1 MPAYSES
8 ESTILL
14 PVVRWSVM
22 VKVAV
27 VNTSPKTI
35 FDDIAR
41 LMDLAEYQKYV
52 SKDVVTTIKLNLSWS
67 KFYPA
72 CSTNPYVLDGVL
84 KKMLSDGYE
93 SRRIQA
99 VENET
104 VVTNIYEGTRGN
116 NWYPVMRKHRI
127 RFLPLIKA
135 HYVPVKLPRKT
146 LALEDIFGEVIAPK
160 EIFGTNIMHL
170 PTIKTHGH
178 TEMTGALKDSF
189 GLYLT
194 KNRHLAHL
202 RIHEVL
208 VDLLL
213 LQKTIS
219 HSEFVVTDGTIVGDG
234 AGPRTMIPKVGNILL
249 ATHDMVAA
257 DTVQTRIMGIDQRL
271 VRKLQLAKEWGLGES
286 DPDKIEIVGDYE
298 SWDDLPNF
306 HLRTGRSPVIAWNRG
321 FLRFPGMEWLLFR
334 SPLMWL
340 PTQLSGLY
348 HDGIWL
354 PLKGKKWVKWFFE
367 ETEWGKLWQN
377 YSE

>member
-1 MPAYSES
+1 MP
-8 ESTILL
+8 
-14 PVVRWSVM
+14 
-22 VKVAV
+22 KVAV
-27 VNTSPKTI
+27 VKTTPKTI

-41 LMDLAEYQKYV
+41 LMDLADYDKHI

-72 CSTNPYVLDGVL
+72 CSTNPYVFDGFL
-84 KKMLSDGYE
+84 RKLIADGYDPGK
-93 SRRIQA
+93 IQA

-104 VVTNIYEGTRGN
+104 VVTNIYAGTRGN
-116 NWYPVMRKHRI
+116 NWYPVMRKHKI
-127 RFLPLIKA
+127 KFLPLIKA
-135 HYVPVKLPRKT
+135 HYVPVKLPQKT

-160 EIFGTNIMHL
+160 EIFGTNIVHL

-202 RIHEVL
+202 KIHEVL

-219 HSEFVVTDGTIVGDG
+219 NSEFVLTDGTIVGDG

-249 ATHDMVAA
+249 ATNDMVAA

-271 VRKLQLAKEWGLGES
+271 VRKLQIAKDLGLGES
-286 DPDKIEIVGDYE
+286 DPENIEIVGDFE
-298 SWDDLPNF
+298 SWKDLPNF
-306 HLRTGRSPVIAWNRG
+306 HLKTGRSPVIAWNRG

-367 ETEWGKLWQN
+367 KTEWGELWKS